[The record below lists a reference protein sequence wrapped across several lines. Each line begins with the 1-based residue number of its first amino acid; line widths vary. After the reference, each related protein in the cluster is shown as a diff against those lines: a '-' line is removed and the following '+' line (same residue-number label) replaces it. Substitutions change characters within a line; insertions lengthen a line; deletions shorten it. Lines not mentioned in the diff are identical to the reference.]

1 MKKRNLEI
9 KKLGYP
15 LWFHVLFFLL
25 TVVVPIALIAFEGL
39 KAPATPSGSAFKVSF
54 IGLSLGIFTWFFAK
68 RFLIKNWEAKLI
80 SSQAALEH
88 DYSIQ
93 VGNPELTKYHWYSNE
108 SKLSIINMINVLLYG
123 GLTFLIMLGVSS
135 ALIEIKHVVLIVTGL
150 YVIAFT
156 IKFVFLT
163 MRSGTDV

>member
-15 LWFHVLFFLL
+15 LWFNILFFLL
-25 TVVVPIALIAFEGL
+25 TVAAPIIFISVEGL
-39 KAPATPSGSAFKVSF
+39 KAPATPSGSAFKISF
-54 IGLSLGIFTWFFAK
+54 VGLSLGIFTWFFAK

-80 SSQAALEH
+80 ASQAALEH

-93 VGNPELTKYHWYSNE
+93 VGSPELTKYHWYHNE
-108 SKLSIINMINVLLYG
+108 SKLSIINLINTVLYG
-123 GLTFLIMLGVSS
+123 GLTFLIMLGISS
-135 ALIEIKHVVLIVTGL
+135 ALIEIKHVVLIITAL

-156 IKFVFLT
+156 IKFVLLT
-163 MRSGTDV
+163 VRSGSDV